1 MASPS
6 PFRTFHGYSSQI
18 KKSLLPQWEQGQKI
32 HFCGTTLFAGF
43 SDRSATVPTHRLPLT
58 QAIRQQILRD
68 TPFSPCPRRPIYC
81 PALRSALSFAELS
94 VDALA
99 VLLPLPRFTYDGTVI
114 LYLCSFVKHKNPPFA
129 DNYLPPL
136 WLIRYCRGET
146 PYSCLNAR

>member
-32 HFCGTTLFAGF
+32 HFCGTTLFAGY

-68 TPFSPCPRRPIYC
+68 VPFSLCPRRPIYC
-81 PALRSALSFAELS
+81 PAFRSALSSAKLS
-94 VDALA
+94 VDALYSFTSASKVYIWCPYLTTLLSVCQELFSASGGKGCQRRNA
-99 VLLPLPRFTYDGTVI
+99 VLR
-114 LYLCSFVKHKNPPFA
+114 
-129 DNYLPPL
+129 
-136 WLIRYCRGET
+136 
-146 PYSCLNAR
+146 